1 MNHRTDGKLRYEFR
15 RFVSAG
21 FVTVGCWAV
30 AFLPLLSHAEP
41 LPLKRAVELALAH
54 STTTSIAAADQSHAT
69 DAVKELKDN
78 YIPQVTV
85 GSGLGKSWGFPLSL
99 EGAAP
104 SIVNLNISSALY
116 NPPLTDAIKAAHHE
130 LLAATAMSKDR
141 RNEVIQDTVVSYAE
155 LNKWEERIGHLRTE
169 QEAANK
175 FEEAVTERV
184 KEGVDSVL
192 DRTKA
197 RLEAARVRLRLTEAE
212 GSADVLREHLAKLTG
227 LTAAVIETSNDS
239 IPAFP
244 SMKQEQDAA
253 LSPDGSPSVV
263 SAVEHARAQYLRAQ
277 AEHKLLTRPTVDFAT
292 QYARL
297 ATYNNYDS
305 YFRQGSFQ
313 NDNATIGVVM
323 RFPFINFP
331 QRAKAREAD
340 AEALKARQQAEAAKN
355 KVSEETL
362 RLQRTVRQM
371 EAAQEVARL
380 EYEISLAE
388 LDAVTTRMDAGKATL
403 HDLNASRSQM
413 NEHYIV
419 LQDTTFELER
429 VRVGLMRT
437 TGELEN
443 WALGGSSP
451 PDSKTP

>member
-1 MNHRTDGKLRYEFR
+1 
-15 RFVSAG
+15 
-21 FVTVGCWAV
+21 V